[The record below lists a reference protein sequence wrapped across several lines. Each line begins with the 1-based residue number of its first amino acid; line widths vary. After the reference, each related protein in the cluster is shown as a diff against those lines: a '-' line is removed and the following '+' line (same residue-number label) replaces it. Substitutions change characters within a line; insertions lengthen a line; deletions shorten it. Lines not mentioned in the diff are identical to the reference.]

1 MRYDLYHHLASSAMH
16 GLRMLQEV
24 ADDPNVQKV
33 AGPHANAGS
42 STPNL
47 GGCVDSPEA
56 STIILMLVGTVGI
69 YVGSMFFARMA
80 RKWQAAELG
89 PDQSAN
95 V

>member
-16 GLRMLQEV
+16 GLRMLQTV
-24 ADDPNVQKV
+24 ADDPGVQKLG
-33 AGPHANAGS
+33 GPHANGGG

-47 GGCVDSPEA
+47 TGCVDSPEA

-69 YVGSMFFARMA
+69 YFGSMFFARMA
-80 RKWQAAELG
+80 RKWQTVANG
-89 PDQSAN
+89 DHGAN

>member
-1 MRYDLYHHLASSAMH
+1 MRYELYQHLASSALH

-33 AGPHANAGS
+33 TGSHANGGGS
-42 STPNL
+42 SPNL
-47 GGCVDSPEA
+47 TGCTDSPEA

-69 YVGSMFFARMA
+69 YFGSMFFARMA
-80 RKWQAAELG
+80 RRWQTG
-89 PDQSAN
+89 DQGAN

>member
-1 MRYDLYHHLASSAMH
+1 MRYELYHHLASSAMH

-33 AGPHANAGS
+33 AGPHGGGG

-56 STIILMLVGTVGI
+56 STMILMLVGTVGI
-69 YVGSMFFARMA
+69 YIGSMFSARIA
-80 RKWQAAELG
+80 RRWQTR
-89 PDQSAN
+89 DQGAN